1 MNSKSRDIDFMSDLD
16 VAMKKPPR
24 LLANFLLLG
33 VVLFL
38 VWAVVWTSQAEIEQ
52 VTAGTG
58 QVIPSKQI
66 QIVQNLEGGILAEIL
81 VREGARVEKGQL
93 IVRLDDTLVGASFRE
108 GKASYAGLLAA
119 IARLT
124 AEAGGKEPVFPD
136 ALRKEYPDGVNS
148 EYDLFQARQSELK
161 ASIAVLTQKKEQ
173 KKQELIELVSRINQL
188 GGSLKL
194 AREELRFIAQ
204 QVARGTASRVKLLR
218 LKRQINDLQG
228 DLAVSEKRQPRALAA
243 VNEVSGEI
251 LRTRETFRARAL
263 KELNETRAKANATK
277 QGLEGKGDRVRRTD
291 VRAPVTGTVKRVNVN
306 TIGGVIKPGQDLV
319 EIVPLDDSLLIEAK
333 IRPQDIAF
341 VHPGQNAKVK
351 ITAYDYTVY
360 GTMDAKLEHISADT
374 IVDDE
379 GNSFYL
385 IRVRTKNQ
393 TLTDKT
399 GNQLPIIPGMTA
411 EVDIITGKRTILEYL
426 LKPLLRAKGKALR
439 EA

>member
-161 ASIAVLTQKKEQ
+161 ASIAVLTQKKE
-173 KKQELIELVSRINQL
+173 
-188 GGSLKL
+188 
-194 AREELRFIAQ
+194 
-204 QVARGTASRVKLLR
+204 
-218 LKRQINDLQG
+218 
-228 DLAVSEKRQPRALAA
+228 
-243 VNEVSGEI
+243 
-251 LRTRETFRARAL
+251 
-263 KELNETRAKANATK
+263 
-277 QGLEGKGDRVRRTD
+277 
-291 VRAPVTGTVKRVNVN
+291 
-306 TIGGVIKPGQDLV
+306 
-319 EIVPLDDSLLIEAK
+319 
-333 IRPQDIAF
+333 
-341 VHPGQNAKVK
+341 
-351 ITAYDYTVY
+351 
-360 GTMDAKLEHISADT
+360 
-374 IVDDE
+374 
-379 GNSFYL
+379 
-385 IRVRTKNQ
+385 
-393 TLTDKT
+393 
-399 GNQLPIIPGMTA
+399 
-411 EVDIITGKRTILEYL
+411 
-426 LKPLLRAKGKALR
+426 
-439 EA
+439 